1 MLLITQGQADGG
13 LDGRGVRD
21 VKGGGRGKMVS
32 LSLGTKRIT
41 NFPLVEWLS

>member
-13 LDGRGVRD
+13 LEGGVRD
-21 VKGGGRGKMVS
+21 VKGGGRGKRS
-32 LSLGTKRIT
+32 HLEHKNY